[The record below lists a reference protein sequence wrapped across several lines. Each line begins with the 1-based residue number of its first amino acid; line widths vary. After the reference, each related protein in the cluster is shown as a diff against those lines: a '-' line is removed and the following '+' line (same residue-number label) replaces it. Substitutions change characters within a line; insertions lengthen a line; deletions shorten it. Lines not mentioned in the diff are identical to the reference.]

1 MLSLRPMSSGDTPL
15 RKRFRPRGPFSRA
28 HGAVFVDESN
38 HFSVGPCHPHLILL
52 FDIDLRGLRIGVAHR
67 HRDVGHGDTLVV
79 GQRGPGVARDIGA
92 ERLAEARLA
101 CHLAQQTVVAA
112 QGSTIEACGL
122 LALGIV
128 GHERKEAVAIHPA
141 PPLQDLAHTGLQAD
155 ADLRARLLS
164 AIGQMTIPNS
174 VLAQHG
180 NIYERHAHRIETKEK
195 DVLGELAL
203 PVVANIEGAHA
214 PDLGHGD
221 GTLRGGRI
229 AREDVG
235 KEVYAASDA
244 SHPIVEGTEGPQIA
258 GAGVAGHALR
268 VQPAVVAHHELARK
282 GGIGL
287 TRDGEI
293 PFQRSQGGL
302 VIVNSTWTAHA
313 FHLPHLAT
321 GELQKRRF
329 VATLRSSLILPLW
342 DTGIDL
348 DYHNALIVIDYI

>member
-1 MLSLRPMSSGDTPL
+1 MGSGVIPL
-15 RKRFRPRGPFSRA
+15 RKRFCPRGPFSCA
-28 HGAVFVDESN
+28 HGAVFVDVSKQ
-38 HFSVGPCHPHLILL
+38 FSIGPCHPHLVLL
-52 FDIDLRGLRIGVAHR
+52 FYIDLRGLHISVAHR
-67 HRDVGHGDTLVV
+67 HRDVGHGNALVV
-79 GQRGPGVARDIGA
+79 GQRGPGVACDIGA

-128 GHERKEAVAIHPA
+128 GHEREEAVAIHPA

-180 NIYERHAHRIETKEK
+180 NIYEGHAHRIETKEK

-203 PVVANIEGAHA
+203 PVVANVEGAHT
-214 PDLGHGD
+214 PDLSHGD
-221 GTLRGGRI
+221 GTLWSGRI

-235 KEVYAASDA
+235 KEVHAAPGSP
-244 SHPIVEGTEGPQIA
+244 HPIVEGPEGAQIA
-258 GAGVAGHALR
+258 GAGVAGHAFL
-268 VQPAVVAHHELARK
+268 VQPTVVAHHELARK
-282 GGIGL
+282 GGL
-287 TRDGEI
+287 DHTRDGEK
-293 PFQRSQGGL
+293 PLQRTQGGL
-302 VIVNSTWTAHA
+302 VIADRTWTAHA
-313 FHLPHLAT
+313 FHLPHLAM

-329 VATLRSSLILPLW
+329 VATLDSSLILPLW
-342 DTGIDL
+342 ETGIDL
-348 DYHNALIVIDYI
+348 DYHNASIVIDYI